1 MPSFNWRQA
10 FPKVSSHHMSPS
22 FRVMAAFSF
31 SGFCCEETG
40 FSFSVFSCCGGV
52 GFSFWDFSVGFSF
65 WDFSCGGGVG
75 FSFWD
80 FSCGGAGFSFLS
92 ADFLTGFSPSLS
104 LVARLLG
111 LDVWTGV

>member
-1 MPSFNWRQA
+1 
-10 FPKVSSHHMSPS
+10 
-22 FRVMAAFSF
+22 MAAFSF

-40 FSFSVFSCCGGV
+40 FSFSVFSCCGG
-52 GFSFWDFSVGFSF
+52 VGFSF